1 MSSRKKNSSESS
13 WPTVCVTSSHVTP
26 RISSSRLACIFPSAA
41 KPQPKSFSKKQEVDR
56 EWYTWTEPLINTV
69 ALARWKDA
77 LSTGKLFQPQKCV
90 NRPGFHLKNI

>member
-1 MSSRKKNSSESS
+1 MILWAPAFAKEFLL
-13 WPTVCVTSSHVTP
+13 TCE
-26 RISSSRLACIFPSAA
+26 RIGILQSSAA

-77 LSTGKLFQPQKCV
+77 LSTGKLFQQFV
-90 NRPGFHLKNI
+90 NRRSKPASR